1 MEVTSII
8 SITSSRSS
16 SRLNTSRSI
25 GSCFI
30 EAKRLEAA
38 EGQGGGVV
46 SGDARLDTGQ
56 LNAEQEIRDSA
67 ERNAG
72 LAVVDVAAAVN
83 IKVY

>member
-1 MEVTSII
+1 M
-8 SITSSRSS
+8 
-16 SRLNTSRSI
+16 
-25 GSCFI
+25 

-72 LAVVDVAAAVN
+72 AEHDA
-83 IKVY
+83 KK